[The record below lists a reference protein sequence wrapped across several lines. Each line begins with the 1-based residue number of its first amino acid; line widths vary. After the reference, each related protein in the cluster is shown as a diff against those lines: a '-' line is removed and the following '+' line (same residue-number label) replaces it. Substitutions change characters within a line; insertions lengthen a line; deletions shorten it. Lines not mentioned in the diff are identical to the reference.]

1 MTEGIRKQGRGVSGR
16 SSPAAAWWAWS
27 PGAISVAL
35 MALALLFLS
44 GSATLP
50 PEFGS
55 LWGTAV
61 QITVDFALPILGGL
75 IASRRPNNPI
85 GWMVCAAALANAA
98 DYFTDGYA
106 LYALLAEPDSLPG
119 GGVAARGL
127 SWLSTC

>member
-1 MTEGIRKQGRGVSGR
+1 MSVFKHSAVSFGTPDMPPPDVG
-16 SSPAAAWWAWS
+16 SNKGP
-27 PGAISVAL
+27 ISLHNA
-35 MALALLFLS
+35 
-44 GSATLP
+44 
-50 PEFGS
+50 